1 MCMRERR
8 TEVSQKG
15 EAKDG
20 EGERKRYREAVVRE
34 LTQHTIRKK
43 VSGGQCSRSQGL
55 SQGSQVWYRQCSVGA
70 DETETMRPE
79 YQQHHT
85 ITKVHCFRRLT
96 TPPKHVIPQTQQ
108 GIRRAVHRT
117 VRKLH
122 FKQYRNMLG
131 NYAVNRKKI
140 GIIYIEK
147 SQTKKKLC
155 LCL

>member
-1 MCMRERR
+1 MRERR

-85 ITKVHCFRRLT
+85 ITEEHCFRRLT
-96 TPPKHVIPQTQQ
+96 PPPHTTTRE
-108 GIRRAVHRT
+108 GIKGAVHRKEITLQT
-117 VRKLH
+117 VWKH
-122 FKQYRNMLG
+122 
-131 NYAVNRKKI
+131 YAI
-140 GIIYIEK
+140 MH
-147 SQTKKKLC
+147 
-155 LCL
+155 